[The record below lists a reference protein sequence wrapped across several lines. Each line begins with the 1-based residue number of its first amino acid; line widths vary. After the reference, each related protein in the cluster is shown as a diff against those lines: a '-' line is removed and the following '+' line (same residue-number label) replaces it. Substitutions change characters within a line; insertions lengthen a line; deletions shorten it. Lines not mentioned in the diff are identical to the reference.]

1 MDAGQFR
8 TTDLVAD
15 GEEHNRARLLRS
27 TNRLSRKY
35 LTTVG
40 TTWLIQAISGV
51 IIGSI
56 AVLLTIASGWLSDL
70 REGHCST
77 FWYLNESTCCMQ
89 QSGETCAAWIKH
101 PWFIA
106 WLFYVVISV
115 IFATAASAIVT
126 SLAPLAAGSGISEI
140 KCIISGFSA
149 PQFLD
154 KLVLFVKCI
163 TLPLTIASGL
173 SVGKEG
179 PSVHYSAC
187 VGHLVSSFFGPL
199 DYKKRT
205 DLITACCAAGVAVAF
220 GSPIGGVLFGL
231 EEMAAEISLN
241 TIWRSYFCCL
251 IATSVV
257 SILNPFRTGQ
267 LVLFSVRYDT
277 SWNAFDLPFFL
288 ILGIAAGL
296 ASHLVVK
303 YNLRITAL
311 RKKFWGA
318 QHFLLEAA
326 FLALLTALISYFN
339 PYLKMDMTKSMQVLF
354 HECEHGG
361 ELHASCDA
369 SNKVGVML
377 SLAFACIA
385 RLLLLLIT
393 YGAAKVP
400 AGIFVPS
407 LAIGALF
414 GRFVG
419 TFVWMLY
426 DRFPNSWYF
435 KACSNLEEGALCV
448 NPGSYALLGA
458 GALLSGVMHISLT
471 VVIVMF
477 ELTGALHYVV
487 PTMIVVGMTRFVTSQ
502 LGGGGIAD
510 MAIKQN
516 RLPFLERE
524 PHILDFQDSKV
535 TSLMIPLSDCKCD
548 RAGEEPSVAAA
559 KYTDHPLLDAED
571 HLLASVNKT
580 RVNRSPIVIDVSD
593 SLEKAYMIFARLGPH
608 TIYIIENGK
617 LAGLITRK
625 MMSELHNKGNLDFTP
640 TEARIGSKILEIC
653 ELVSSKLQTLWSA
666 FSRRRA

>member
-1 MDAGQFR
+1 MDASQFR
-8 TTDLVAD
+8 TIDLVAD
-15 GEEHNRARLLRS
+15 GEKHNRARLLRS
-27 TNRLSRKY
+27 SNRISKKY
-35 LTTVG
+35 LATAVEI
-40 TTWLIQAISGV
+40 WLIHAVSGV

-56 AVLLTIASGWLSDL
+56 AVLLTIASNWLSGL

-77 FWYLNESTCCMQ
+77 SWYLNESTCCLQ
-89 QSGETCAAWIKH
+89 QTGESCAAWVEH
-101 PWFIA
+101 PWYIA
-106 WLFYVVISV
+106 FMLYAVISV
-115 IFATAASAIVT
+115 VFATTASAIVT

-154 KLVLFVKCI
+154 KLVLLVKCI
-163 TLPLTIASGL
+163 ALPLTIASGL

-187 VGHLVSSFFGPL
+187 VGHAVSSYFGSL
-199 DYKKRT
+199 DYKIRT
-205 DLITACCAAGVAVAF
+205 DLITSCCAAGVAVAF

-231 EEMAAEISLN
+231 EEMATELSLN

-251 IATSVV
+251 VATSVV

-288 ILGIAAGL
+288 ILGIVAGI
-296 ASHLVVK
+296 ASHVIVK
-303 YNLRITAL
+303 CNLRITAL
-311 RKKFWGA
+311 RKKFWGDK
-318 QHFLLEAA
+318 HFLFEAA
-326 FLALLTALISYFN
+326 FLALVTAFVSYFN
-339 PYLKMDMTKSMQVLF
+339 LYLRMDMTKSMQILF

-361 ELHASCDA
+361 EFHASCNA
-369 SNKVGVML
+369 SNRADTLL
-377 SLAFACIA
+377 SLVFACIL

-407 LAIGALF
+407 LAIGALL
-414 GRFVG
+414 GRFFG
-419 TFVWMLY
+419 TLVWILY
-426 DRFPNSWYF
+426 DKFPTSRYF
-435 KACSNLEEGALCV
+435 KACAYLDEGALCV

-502 LGGGGIAD
+502 LNYEGIAD

-516 RLPFLERE
+516 KFPFLERE
-524 PHILDFQDSKV
+524 PHELNFSGSTV
-535 TSLMIPLSDCKCD
+535 ASLMVPFSRCLYD
-548 RAGEEPSVAAA
+548 REGEAPSKAAT
-559 KYTDHPLLDAED
+559 KYTEHPLIDAENR
-571 HLLASVNKT
+571 LLGSVT
-580 RVNRSPIVIDVSD
+580 RVGINRSPLIIEKSD

-608 TIYIIENGK
+608 TIYVIEKGK

-625 MMSELHNKGNLDFTP
+625 MISEQQNRGYVDFNSV
-640 TEARIGSKILEIC
+640 ESRIGSRISEIC
-653 ELVSSKLQTLWSA
+653 DLMSSKLQDLRGSI
-666 FSRRRA
+666 FS